1 MPLVS
6 SKIML
11 TAAQRGHYAIA
22 AFNIHNLE
30 TLKAVVE
37 TAREERAPV
46 ILQATP
52 GTCRHAGV
60 NFLHA
65 MAKTA
70 ALEADIPIALHLDHG
85 DDVDLAFKCIDCG
98 FTSVMVDGSKL
109 PFEQNVEMVRKVV
122 NYARPRGVQVEAE
135 LGRVGGVEET
145 LSVSE
150 YEATLTEPEKAAEYV
165 ERTGVDSLAIAIG
178 TAHGMYKGEPK
189 LDFERLERIRKL
201 VTVPLV
207 LHGCSGVPEDM
218 VKKAIALGICK
229 INIATDIKIAF
240 AGALLDYFK
249 NNPKEVDPRKYFKPA
264 VDAVKDVVKSKIRLA
279 GSCGRLSGG
288 ARPSPAGE

>member
-1 MPLVS
+1 MSLVS
-6 SKIML
+6 SKQML
-11 TAAQRGHYAIA
+11 IDAQQGHYAIA

-52 GTCRHAGV
+52 GTCRYAGV
-60 NFLHA
+60 NFLYA
-65 MAKTA
+65 MAETA
-70 ALEADIPIALHLDHG
+70 AQEADIPAALHLDHG
-85 DDVDLAFKCIDCG
+85 DDVNLALECIDSG

-122 NYARPRGVQVEAE
+122 DYARPRGVQVEAE
-135 LGRVGGVEET
+135 LGRVGGVEEE

-150 YEATLTEPEKAAEYV
+150 YEAALTEPEKAAEYV
-165 ERTGVDSLAIAIG
+165 ERTGVDSLAVAIG

-189 LDFERLERIRKL
+189 LDFERLEQIRKI
-201 VTVPLV
+201 VAVPLV
-207 LHGCSGVPEDM
+207 LHGCSGVPDDM
-218 VKKAIALGICK
+218 VKKAVAMGICK

-249 NNPKEVDPRKYFKPA
+249 DNPREVDPRKYFKPA
-264 VDAVKDVVKSKIRLA
+264 MDAVKHVARYKIRLA
-279 GSCGRLSGG
+279 GCCGKVD
-288 ARPSPAGE
+288 

>member
-1 MPLVS
+1 MTLVS
-6 SKIML
+6 SKEML
-11 TAAQRGHYAIA
+11 ISAQKGHYAIA
-22 AFNIHNLE
+22 AFNIHNME

-37 TAREERAPV
+37 AAREERAPV

-60 NFLHA
+60 NFLYA

-85 DDVDLAFKCIDCG
+85 DDVELAFKCIDAG

-122 NYARPRGVQVEAE
+122 DYARPRGVQVEAE
-135 LGRVGGVEET
+135 LGRVGGVEEE

-150 YEATLTEPEKAAEYV
+150 YEAAMTEPGKAAEYV
-165 ERTGVDSLAIAIG
+165 ERTGVDSLAVAIG
-178 TAHGMYKGEPK
+178 TAHGMYYKGEPK
-189 LDFERLERIRKL
+189 LDFERLEKIKNL
-201 VTVPLV
+201 VAVPLV
-207 LHGCSGVPEDM
+207 LHGCSGVPDDM

-249 NNPKEVDPRKYFKPA
+249 DNPKEVDPRKYFKPA
-264 VDAVKDVVKSKIRLA
+264 QEAVKDVVKSKIRLA
-279 GSCGRLSGG
+279 GSCGRLS
-288 ARPSPAGE
+288 

>member
-52 GTCRHAGV
+52 GTCRHAGI

-135 LGRVGGVEET
+135 LGRVGGVEEA

-249 NNPKEVDPRKYFKPA
+249 DNPKEVDPRKYFKPA

-279 GSCGRLSGG
+279 GSCGK
-288 ARPSPAGE
+288 AV

>member
-52 GTCRHAGV
+52 GTCRHAGID
-60 NFLHA
+60 FLFA
-65 MAKTA
+65 MTKTA
-70 ALEADIPIALHLDHG
+70 AQEADIPIALHLDHG
-85 DDVDLAFKCIDCG
+85 DDVDLAFKCIDGG
-98 FTSVMVDGSKL
+98 FTSIMVDGSKL
-109 PFEQNVEMVRKVV
+109 PFEQNVEMVKKVID
-122 NYARPRGVQVEAE
+122 YARPRGVQVEAE
-135 LGRVGGVEET
+135 LGRVGGVEEE

-150 YEATLTEPEKAAEYV
+150 YEAAMTEPEKAAEYV
-165 ERTGVDSLAIAIG
+165 ERTGVDSLAVAIG

-189 LDFERLERIRKL
+189 LDFERLEKIKKL
-201 VTVPLV
+201 VAVPLV
-207 LHGCSGVPEDM
+207 LHGCSGVPDEM
-218 VKKAIALGICK
+218 VKKAIAL
-229 INIATDIKIAF
+229 N
-240 AGALLDYFK
+240 L
-249 NNPKEVDPRKYFKPA
+249 
-264 VDAVKDVVKSKIRLA
+264 
-279 GSCGRLSGG
+279 
-288 ARPSPAGE
+288 

>member
-52 GTCRHAGV
+52 GTCRHAGI

-249 NNPKEVDPRKYFKPA
+249 DNPKEVDPRKYFKPA

-279 GSCGRLSGG
+279 GSCGK
-288 ARPSPAGE
+288 AV

>member
-1 MPLVS
+1 
-6 SKIML
+6 
-11 TAAQRGHYAIA
+11 
-22 AFNIHNLE
+22 
-30 TLKAVVE
+30 
-37 TAREERAPV
+37 
-46 ILQATP
+46 
-52 GTCRHAGV
+52 
-60 NFLHA
+60 
-65 MAKTA
+65 
-70 ALEADIPIALHLDHG
+70 
-85 DDVDLAFKCIDCG
+85 
-98 FTSVMVDGSKL
+98 
-109 PFEQNVEMVRKVV
+109 MVRKVV

-135 LGRVGGVEET
+135 LGRVGGVEEA

-165 ERTGVDSLAIAIG
+165 EKTGVDSLAVAIG

-189 LDFERLERIRKL
+189 LDFERLEKIKKL
-201 VTVPLV
+201 VAVPLV
-207 LHGCSGVPEDM
+207 LHGCSGVPDDM

-249 NNPKEVDPRKYFKPA
+249 DNPKEVDPRKYFKPA
-264 VDAVKDVVKSKIRLA
+264 MDAVKDVAKSKIRLA

>member
-85 DDVDLAFKCIDCG
+85 DDVELAFKCIDGG
-98 FTSVMVDGSKL
+98 FTSIMVDGSKL
-109 PFEQNVEMVRKVV
+109 PFEQNVEMVRKVID
-122 NYARPRGVQVEAE
+122 YARPRGVQVEAE
-135 LGRVGGVEET
+135 LGRVGGVEEE

-150 YEATLTEPEKAAEYV
+150 YEAAMTEPEKAAEYV
-165 ERTGVDSLAIAIG
+165 ERTGVDSLAVAIG

-189 LDFERLERIRKL
+189 LDFERLEKIKNL
-201 VTVPLV
+201 VAVPLV
-207 LHGCSGVPEDM
+207 LHGCSGVPDDM
-218 VKKAIALGICK
+218 VKKAITLGICK

-249 NNPKEVDPRKYFKPA
+249 DNPKEVDPRKYFKPA
-264 VDAVKDVVKSKIRLA
+264 QDAVKDVVKSKIRLA
-279 GSCGRLSGG
+279 GSCDK
-288 ARPSPAGE
+288 AV

>member
-52 GTCRHAGV
+52 GTCRHAGID
-60 NFLHA
+60 FLFA
-65 MAKTA
+65 MTKTA
-70 ALEADIPIALHLDHG
+70 AQEADIPIALHLDHG
-85 DDVDLAFKCIDCG
+85 DDVDLAFKCIDGG
-98 FTSVMVDGSKL
+98 FTSIMVDGSKL
-109 PFEQNVEMVRKVV
+109 PFEQNVEMVKKVID
-122 NYARPRGVQVEAE
+122 YARPRGVQVEAE
-135 LGRVGGVEET
+135 LGRVGGVEEE

-150 YEATLTEPEKAAEYV
+150 YEAAMTEPEKAAEYV
-165 ERTGVDSLAIAIG
+165 ERTGVDSLAVAIG

-189 LDFERLERIRKL
+189 LDFERLEKIKKL
-201 VTVPLV
+201 VAVPLV
-207 LHGCSGVPEDM
+207 LHGCSGVPDEM

-249 NNPKEVDPRKYFKPA
+249 DNPKEVDPRKYFKPA
-264 VDAVKDVVKSKIRLA
+264 VDAVKDVVRSKIRLA
-279 GSCGRLSGG
+279 GCCGRIK
-288 ARPSPAGE
+288 